1 MTFYLKIYGCH
12 KISFEKTSETSFI
25 LKTNS
30 LNDVFQKQQVLSH
43 DNFYPF
49 GKKTK
54 QVMEIIMVCS
64 GKPRKHSAVD
74 TLMSAAAVLNS

>member
-49 GKKTK
+49 GKKNKTGNGNNYGVFRETEK
-54 QVMEIIMVCS
+54 
-64 GKPRKHSAVD
+64 
-74 TLMSAAAVLNS
+74 TLSS